1 VRFAAGCCDTRLRAR
16 RPREGAW
23 SEIVTGTRRIAGLSA
38 LAIAAA
44 GVPPAR
50 AEVREPGFSVATL
63 AEGLEEPTALE
74 FAPDGRLFAIERAGR
89 VRLIVDGVLQGAPVA
104 AVEVVTENENGL
116 LGLALS
122 PDFARD
128 HYLYVFATV
137 SIHEQQIIRFTEVNG
152 VGVDP
157 VVIRDHLPT
166 RGEFHSGGGLKFGPD
181 GKLYFGIGD
190 NLVPQNAQDFGTL
203 AGKISRI
210 NPDGS
215 VPPDNPFRTPT
226 GTPRSIYAL
235 GFRNPFRFCFAPD
248 GRLFVLDVGSDG
260 DGRRE
265 EVNLVR
271 AGDNCGWP
279 LVEGRQP
286 PGGDAQFVDPIL
298 DYHDGGAA
306 PVGAVY
312 YTGENFPDEYR
323 GNLFHLEYVLNRLYR
338 TVLDGDAVVRH
349 TVFWEGDGGPVDLT
363 QGPDGALYF
372 CELHTGRVRRLAHEG
387 GPSVVV
393 AAAGTDND
401 PADSS
406 PVPAFSLC
414 GAGAANWLCAVAIG
428 LLGRV
433 YSSRVG
439 R

>member
-1 VRFAAGCCDTRLRAR
+1 MNVN
-16 RPREGAW
+16 
-23 SEIVTGTRRIAGLSA
+23 RRIQCLSA
-38 LAIAAA
+38 LAVAA
-44 GVPPAR
+44 GGVLSAR
-50 AEVREPGFSVATL
+50 GELREPGFSIRTF

-74 FAPDGRLFAIERAGR
+74 FAPDGRLFVIERAGR
-89 VRLIVDGVLQGAPVA
+89 VRLIVDGVLQRAPVA
-104 AVEVVTENENGL
+104 TVAVITENENGL

-122 PDFARD
+122 PDFAGD
-128 HYLYVFATV
+128 HHLFVFATV
-137 SIHEQQIIRFTEVNG
+137 SIYEQQIIRFTEVDG
-152 VGVDP
+152 VAVET

-190 NLVPQNAQDFGTL
+190 NLVPENAQDFGTL

-235 GFRNPFRFCFAPD
+235 GFRNPFRFCFSPD

-265 EVNLVR
+265 ELNLVR

-286 PGGDAQFVDPIL
+286 ADGDPRFVDPIL

-312 YTGENFPDEYR
+312 YTGANFPPEYR

-338 TVLDGDAVVRH
+338 TVLDGDAVVQH

-372 CELHTGRVRRLAHEG
+372 CELHTGRVRRLAHDG
-387 GPSVVV
+387 GATVV
-393 AAAGTDND
+393 AGETETDI
-401 PADSS
+401 ATEDSS
-406 PVPAFSLC
+406 PDPAFPLC
-414 GAGAANWLCAVAIG
+414 GVGAASAVVLAALG
-428 LLGRV
+428 LVRQRV
-433 YSSRVG
+433 YSRRSR